1 MGTCSTILLIERS
14 PPLYHVYLGLT
25 MFFWAEILGDLSSL
39 RRALSV
45 LASIKISGLAKLLIL
60 VTVSFLILEFLVSC
74 VDDLRQSI
82 RKLKEM

>member
-1 MGTCSTILLIERS
+1 
-14 PPLYHVYLGLT
+14 